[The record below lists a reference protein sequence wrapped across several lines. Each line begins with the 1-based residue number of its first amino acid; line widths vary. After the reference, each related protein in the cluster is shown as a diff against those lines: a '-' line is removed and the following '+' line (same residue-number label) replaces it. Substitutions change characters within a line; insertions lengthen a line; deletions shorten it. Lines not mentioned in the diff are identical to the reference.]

1 MKPTTNFPYL
11 EEVSCCGCTHTL
23 TYTRGRFVDIK
34 FCPYCGTQ
42 IAHDIL
48 GLYTAR
54 LPHRHNLRLGPTGE
68 EVYDIFEMPVVV
80 VASWICDETSL
91 PMARIIT
98 PEGHVIDVLEDN
110 LWGVR
115 IPARAFVRG
124 TIPFGR
130 LDLEEQHKHLTRLH
144 IERIKGQDRERAE
157 KSKLK
162 QRSTSRSTSRSKTL
176 KVLTPEEA
184 KQKQT
189 LDLLKSNPDL
199 AAKLKVLLGL
209 K

>member
-11 EEVSCCGCTHTL
+11 EEVSCCGTTHTL

-54 LPHRHNLRLGPTGE
+54 LPHRHNPRIGPAGE
-68 EVYDIFEMPVVV
+68 DIYDIFEMPVVV
-80 VASWICDETSL
+80 VASWISEETSF

-98 PEGHVIDVLEDN
+98 PEGHVIDILEDH

-115 IPARAFVRG
+115 ISARAFIRS
-124 TIPFGR
+124 TTPFGR
-130 LDLEEQHKHLTRLH
+130 LDLEEQRNHLVKLH
-144 IERIKGQDRERAE
+144 MERIKGQDRERVE
-157 KSKLK
+157 KTKLK
-162 QRSTSRSTSRSKTL
+162 QRSTRKTL

-184 KQKQT
+184 KQKQA